1 MGSKSNSNNNNV
13 VYVESIVVPMSL
25 FLTIGYHAYL
35 WQKLKTKPSQTTIGM
50 NMLKRRSWLRQLN
63 QGDDKKGMLAVQSL
77 RNSLMFAI
85 LTATVTVIITLCLA
99 ALTNNA
105 FNAADILA
113 ASDLFGS
120 QSPRIMVLKYA
131 SSSIFLLASFLC
143 SSLAVGFLVDANF
156 LINAIGEFAPGG
168 GGYTEAVVERGFAMA
183 VVGNR
188 VFCMAL
194 PLMLWL
200 FGPLPVAISSAALV
214 WGLYELDFV
223 ASLSTIVV

>member
-1 MGSKSNSNNNNV
+1 MGSKSNSV
-13 VYVESIVVPMSL
+13 VYVESIIVPMSL

-85 LTATVTVIITLCLA
+85 LTATITVIITLCLA

-105 FNAADILA
+105 FNAADMLA
-113 ASDLFGS
+113 SSDLFGS

-143 SSLAVGFLVDANF
+143 SSMAVGFLVDANF
-156 LINAIGEFAPGG
+156 LINAIGEFAPG

-194 PLMLWL
+194 PLLLWL
-200 FGPLPVAISSAALV
+200 FGPLPVALSSAALV
-214 WGLYELDFV
+214 WVLYELDFV

>member
-1 MGSKSNSNNNNV
+1 MGGGNGNGI
-13 VYVESIVVPMSL
+13 VYMDSIIVPISL

-35 WQKLKTKPSQTTIGM
+35 WHHLKTKPSQTSIGM
-50 NMLKRRSWLRQLN
+50 NMLKRRAWLRQLN

-77 RNSLMFAI
+77 RNSLMFTI
-85 LTATVTVIITLCLA
+85 LTATVTVIVTLCLA

-105 FNAADILA
+105 FNAARILTA
-113 ASDLFGS
+113 AHLFGS
-120 QSPRIMVLKYA
+120 QSPRIMLLKYA
-131 SSSIFLLASFLC
+131 SASIFLLASFLC

-156 LINAIGEFAPGG
+156 LINAIGEFAPA

-188 VFCMAL
+188 VLCIAF
-194 PLMLWL
+194 PLLLWL
-200 FGPLPVAISSAALV
+200 FGPLPVALSSFALV

-223 ASLSTIVV
+223 ASLSTN

>member
-1 MGSKSNSNNNNV
+1 
-13 VYVESIVVPMSL
+13 
-25 FLTIGYHAYL
+25 
-35 WQKLKTKPSQTTIGM
+35 
-50 NMLKRRSWLRQLN
+50 
-63 QGDDKKGMLAVQSL
+63 MLAFFNMWQVTKKSTDT
-77 RNSLMFAI
+77 SVEI
-85 LTATVTVIITLCLA
+85 LLPNPTKIQYKNGIITLCLA
-99 ALTNNA
+99 ALTSNA

-143 SSLAVGFLVDANF
+143 SSMAVGFLVDANF

-168 GGYTEAVVERGFAMA
+168 GGYTEAVVERGFAVA

-200 FGPLPVAISSAALV
+200 FGRCRWRSPPPRSCGGSM
-214 WGLYELDFV
+214 
-223 ASLSTIVV
+223 SLILLLLSPQLLFD

>member
-1 MGSKSNSNNNNV
+1 MGGGNGNGI
-13 VYVESIVVPMSL
+13 VYMDSIIVPISL

-35 WQKLKTKPSQTTIGM
+35 WHHLKTKPSQTSIGM
-50 NMLKRRSWLRQLN
+50 NMLKRRAWLRQLN

-85 LTATVTVIITLCLA
+85 LTATVTVIVTLCLA

-105 FNAADILA
+105 FNAARILTA
-113 ASDLFGS
+113 AHLFGS
-120 QSPRIMVLKYA
+120 QSPRIMLLKYA
-131 SSSIFLLASFLC
+131 SASIFLLASFLC

-156 LINAIGEFAPGG
+156 LINAIGEFAPA

-188 VFCMAL
+188 VLCIAF
-194 PLMLWL
+194 PLLLWL
-200 FGPLPVAISSAALV
+200 FGPLPVALSSFALV

-223 ASLSTIVV
+223 ASLSTN

>member
-1 MGSKSNSNNNNV
+1 MRGGNGNGI
-13 VYVESIVVPMSL
+13 VYMDSIIVPISL

-35 WQKLKTKPSQTTIGM
+35 WHHLKTKPSQTSIGM
-50 NMLKRRSWLRQLN
+50 NMLKRRAWLRQLN

-85 LTATVTVIITLCLA
+85 LTATVTVIVTLCLA

-105 FNAADILA
+105 FNAARILTA
-113 ASDLFGS
+113 AHLFGS
-120 QSPRIMVLKYA
+120 QSPRIMLLKYA
-131 SSSIFLLASFLC
+131 SASIFLLASFLC

-156 LINAIGEFAPGG
+156 LINAIGEFAPA

-188 VFCMAL
+188 VLCIAF
-194 PLMLWL
+194 PLLLWL
-200 FGPLPVAISSAALV
+200 FGPLPVALSSFALV

-223 ASLSTIVV
+223 ASLSTN